1 MKTLGLVA
9 ASLIAA
15 VGLTGPAAADG
26 WGYSNPPPGFDP
38 PPRVSLFMGNA
49 PSAFYRPP
57 PPPRRYCP
65 PPGYGYAPRY
75 RTPPGYGYG
84 PSRYV
89 YRDGGRSVII
99 VTR

>member
-1 MKTLGLVA
+1 
-9 ASLIAA
+9 
-15 VGLTGPAAADG
+15 
-26 WGYSNPPPGFDP
+26 
-38 PPRVSLFMGNA
+38 MGNA